1 MTAHFSLNAPVWSLH
16 LITRCFKQM
25 AREGTAAPGCFRGA
39 PGEPIQRTSQE
50 CRAAWPA
57 SAPEAEQ
64 GRGLEPR
71 LPGEASKNPPTLLER
86 GAQQGVRLGQ
96 QAAFCPRKLLVFLF
110 WMVFWNRP
118 DCICYLIQKVSVNV
132 IHLQINFSAS
142 GWVSNKKEAPCGAQ
156 ASAACGPGGA
166 SADRGQVASPDN
178 ALGSPSDRKGRRK
191 EGGCAKGS
199 FVDNR
204 DFFTASSRRSCWP
217 GLQPGMKGRLGR
229 AQGPAPGPP
238 SLPTDPCS
246 CVQAHGHANA
256 DMRVHTQLHTQDSS
270 RRTRVWAF
278 SFANVPHLERA

>member
-50 CRAAWPA
+50 CRAARPA

-71 LPGEASKNPPTLLER
+71 FPGEASKNLPTLLER

-156 ASAACGPGGA
+156 ASAACGPGWVLPLT
-166 SADRGQVASPDN
+166 VARWPVLTTPW
-178 ALGSPSDRKGRRK
+178 AAPQTGRAGGRR
-191 EGGCAKGS
+191 EA
-199 FVDNR
+199 V
-204 DFFTASSRRSCWP
+204 P
-217 GLQPGMKGRLGR
+217 R
-229 AQGPAPGPP
+229 AA
-238 SLPTDPCS
+238 LWT
-246 CVQAHGHANA
+246 
-256 DMRVHTQLHTQDSS
+256 TEI
-270 RRTRVWAF
+270 F
-278 SFANVPHLERA
+278 S